1 MEETECRLQRVNI
14 YISLDYVICNDNM
27 YYRALKNGQKKKK
40 ANKTTGKYKD
50 ITIEE

>member
-27 YYRALKNGQKKKK
+27 YYRALKNGPKKKK
-40 ANKTTGKYKD
+40 GKQNHGQ
-50 ITIEE
+50 I

>member
-27 YYRALKNGQKKKK
+27 YYRALKNGPKKKK
-40 ANKTTGKYKD
+40 RQTKPWANIK
-50 ITIEE
+50 I